1 MLCRYSKKLLSLPN
15 KRYLSESNLKAVL
28 LTGSYNSEKE
38 LQLSECA
45 KAVNMLTN
53 GALVENA
60 QISQIKKARTFYNLH
75 PDLPIVTLSISSN
88 ESDASRDVG
97 PESVRSAIGSGMAGL
112 LADESIGSIMID
124 SSGQAKAA
132 AEAAELSTYHFDAS
146 KTKKKK
152 LPSLGQCDMIYLP
165 EKCSAEWSEGI
176 ILGKSQNTARYLMD
190 MPANLMTPE
199 IFAQT
204 VSSAVN
210 HEDNGIANLEVIVRD
225 EAWIRENKMGA
236 FLSVSAGSEIP
247 PVLLEMRYKGADGSP
262 VVLVG
267 KGVTFDTGGIS
278 IKPSKNMEAMRADM
292 GGAACVASATL
303 GAASLG
309 LPVNLV
315 SLMPLCENMPSG
327 KATKP
332 GDVVTSMS
340 GKTIQVDNTDA
351 EGRLILADTLTYAH
365 TFEPK
370 HIIDMATLTGAMAV
384 ALGGECSGVFSNDD
398 ELWSALNK
406 AGFVSGD
413 RVWRMPIFKEYDE
426 LLKAHTADVGNIGT
440 TPYGGSI
447 TAAMFLKRFVEC
459 ESWAHIDIAGVMD
472 DTRSSSYLPK
482 GMSGRPTRTI
492 IEALKTLA

>member
-1 MLCRYSKKLLSLPN
+1 MLRRYSNRLFSLPT
-15 KRYLSESNLKAVL
+15 KRYLSGSNLKAVL
-28 LTGSYNSEKE
+28 LTGSYNAEKE
-38 LQLSECA
+38 LQLSECG

-60 QISQIKKARTFYNLH
+60 QISQIKGSRTFYNLH
-75 PDLPIVTLSISSN
+75 SDLPIVTLSISSN
-88 ESDASRDVG
+88 DSDPSRDIES
-97 PESVRSAIGSGMAGL
+97 ESVRSAIGSGMAGL
-112 LADESIGSIMID
+112 LADESIGSIMVD

-152 LPSLGQCDMIYLP
+152 VPLIHQCDLIYLP
-165 EKCSAEWSEGI
+165 EKCSADWNEGI
-176 ILGKSQNTARYLMD
+176 LLGKSQNTARHLMD

-199 IFAQT
+199 IFAET
-204 VSSAVN
+204 ILSATN
-210 HEDNGIANLEVIVRD
+210 YEANGIANVEVIVRD

-247 PVLLEMRYKGADGSP
+247 PVLLEMKYKGADGTP
-262 VVLVG
+262 VALVG

-278 IKPSKNMEAMRADM
+278 IKPSKGMESMRADM

-309 LPVNLV
+309 LPINLV

-351 EGRLILADTLTYAH
+351 EGRLILADALTYAH
-365 TFEPK
+365 KFDPK

-384 ALGGECSGVFSNDD
+384 ALGGECCGVFSNND

-413 RVWRMPIFKEYDE
+413 RVWRMPLFKEYNK
-426 LLKAHTADVGNIGT
+426 LLKAHTADLGNISSG
-440 TPYGGSI
+440 PYGGSI
-447 TAAMFLKRFVEC
+447 TAAMFLKNFVKC
-459 ESWAHIDIAGVMD
+459 DSWAHIDIAGVMD
-472 DTRSSSYLPK
+472 DVKSSSYLPK
-482 GMSGRPTRTI
+482 GMSGRPTRTV
-492 IEALKTLA
+492 IEALKSLA